1 MALIDI
7 MRILAILKL
16 ALLSLAL
23 LISASCTTMS
33 SKIGGLVN
41 LDTDVSFDFY
51 VDADVNPDDQNT
63 PSPIVIRMYE
73 LKCPKMLEKVN
84 FIDLYEQDAQIL
96 GDDMVSKQRLKHL
109 LPGQKR
115 KDKFVLNNETKYIG
129 LFAEFLKYKNS
140 AYKLIIPETQNN
152 MISSS
157 TEIKLSDNRLSFL
170 KQK

>member
-1 MALIDI
+1 MNGSFLGVIK
-7 MRILAILKL
+7 LK
-16 ALLSLAL
+16 
-23 LISASCTTMS
+23 M
-33 SKIGGLVN
+33 
-41 LDTDVSFDFY
+41 F
-51 VDADVNPDDQNT
+51 
-63 PSPIVIRMYE
+63 
-73 LKCPKMLEKVN
+73 EKVN

-140 AYKLIIPETQNN
+140 AYKLIIPVTQNN